1 MVSPSPSSQGP
12 TWVLTGLTNLDMA
25 GQRDVYREVDGLGER
40 WCEMTDV
47 VVGES
52 SLRRC
57 RLGLDPG
64 TSLSHG
70 HSPARLSYNHTQF
83 ANHYATRRE
92 MSNSC
97 FSRLRIQTMK
107 RCSD

>member
-1 MVSPSPSSQGP
+1 M
-12 TWVLTGLTNLDMA
+12 LTGLTNLDMA

-47 VVGES
+47 VVGETDWA
-52 SLRRC
+52 LTLAPHFPTVTPQRV
-57 RLGLDPG
+57 
-64 TSLSHG
+64 
-70 HSPARLSYNHTQF
+70 SYNHTQF

-97 FSRLRIQTMK
+97 F
-107 RCSD
+107 

>member
-47 VVGES
+47 VVRWREQPP
-52 SLRRC
+52 SLPT
-57 RLGLDPG
+57 GP
-64 TSLSHG
+64 
-70 HSPARLSYNHTQF
+70 
-83 ANHYATRRE
+83 
-92 MSNSC
+92 
-97 FSRLRIQTMK
+97 
-107 RCSD
+107 

>member
-47 VVGES
+47 VVGETDWALTLAPHFPAVTPQRVSHTIIHS
-52 SLRRC
+52 S
-57 RLGLDPG
+57 PII
-64 TSLSHG
+64 
-70 HSPARLSYNHTQF
+70 
-83 ANHYATRRE
+83 TRRVE
-92 MSNSC
+92 
-97 FSRLRIQTMK
+97 K
-107 RCSD
+107 